1 MARPFIGIARRGT
14 KCRSKT
20 TLSEPFAC
28 PFLAHVAPTAL
39 SEVSFGC
46 LINYWAIV
54 DWWPVAQRRRPP
66 RVSLPSSVSI
76 DDISDMLVR
85 GEGEGGR
92 GRQTERWQKERK
104 KGERGRE
111 RHWNGMQ
118 HSMEA
123 AAALRNTEIAP
134 PPPPICRRRGADMGK
149 RLARTHARTRPALP
163 CRCDALAA
171 SRVSFQSWVTA
182 SIFCREMQ

>member
-92 GRQTERWQKERK
+92 QKDGRRKGRREKE
-104 KGERGRE
+104 GERDT
-111 RHWNGMQ
+111 GM
-118 HSMEA
+118 EC
-123 AAALRNTEIAP
+123 NIAW
-134 PPPPICRRRGADMGK
+134 RRR
-149 RLARTHARTRPALP
+149 RLCGIRKSLLLLPLSAGDGERIWAKGWRARTHERVLP
-163 CRCDALAA
+163 CHADATPWRRRACPFK
-171 SRVSFQSWVTA
+171 VG
-182 SIFCREMQ
+182 